1 MQYKTREQERTEAE
15 DTDTV
20 DERTVRAL
28 EEPLTVLPD
37 AVDAPGMVRVVSH
50 TQEEYTVDV
59 RGGNCE
65 CPDATYNLDDETA
78 CKHVRRAR
86 FALGL
91 DTIPGAALDACDV
104 EPNFGAFVET
114 DEVRVAT
121 PDGGVIEADDGGEV
135 LDETDEDDGTTGVR
149 DPYAHRDDEDVD
161 TRPLGTVDT
170 GDECEECAE
179 LSDELPCFECYI
191 DERGHDVFV

>member
-1 MQYKTREQERTEAE
+1 LIQGRSVTGAGTPATCLRNVRQMQYKTREQERTEAE
-15 DTDTV
+15 DTDDV

-50 TQEEYTVDV
+50 TQEKYTVDV
-59 RGGNCE
+59 RAGNCE
-65 CPDATYNLDDETA
+65 CPDAQYNLDDETD
-78 CKHVRRAR
+78 CKHVRRSR

-91 DTIPGAALDACDV
+91 DAIPGAALDACDV

-114 DEVRVAT
+114 DEIRVAT

-135 LDETDEDDGTTGVR
+135 LDETDET
-149 DPYAHRDDEDVD
+149 
-161 TRPLGTVDT
+161 
-170 GDECEECAE
+170 DECEACAE
-179 LSDELPCFECYI
+179 LSDELPCFECYMS
-191 DERGHDVFV
+191 ERGHDVFV

>member
-1 MQYKTREQERTEAE
+1 
-15 DTDTV
+15 
-20 DERTVRAL
+20 
-28 EEPLTVLPD
+28 VLPD

-50 TQEEYTVDV
+50 TQEKYTVDV
-59 RGGNCE
+59 RAGNCE
-65 CPDATYNLDDETA
+65 CPDATYNLDDETD

-91 DTIPGAALDACDV
+91 DAIPGAALDACEV

-114 DEVRVAT
+114 DEVRVAAT
-121 PDGGVIEADDGGEV
+121 DGGVIEADDGGEV
-135 LDETDEDDGTTGVR
+135 LDEADETDEDDGTTGVR

-170 GDECEECAE
+170 GDECEACAE
-179 LSDELPCFECYI
+179 LSDELPCFECYMS
-191 DERGHDVFV
+191 ERGHDVFV

>member
-15 DTDTV
+15 DTDDV

-50 TQEEYTVDV
+50 TQEKYTVDV
-59 RGGNCE
+59 RERRCE
-65 CPDATYNLDDETA
+65 CPDATYNLDDDTD

-91 DTIPGAALDACDV
+91 DAVPAEALDACDV
-104 EPNFGAFVET
+104 EPNFGAFVDT

-121 PDGGVIEADDGGEV
+121 PDGGVIEADDDGEV
-135 LDETDEDDGTTGVR
+135 LEETDEDDDTPGVR

-170 GDECEECAE
+170 GDECETCAE
-179 LSDELPCFECYI
+179 LSDDVPCWECYMS
-191 DERGHDVFV
+191 ERGHDVFV